1 MDGKTVMTLIANNPG
16 NIETGK
22 AYAGQTGRSYSGG
35 KIVEDGRFAEFDSPE
50 MGLRAIFRDLRTKMK
65 RHKGD
70 VNKIIS
76 EFAPPTENVT
86 SKYINRI
93 KSAIGGNKLTN
104 RNMKSAIKEL
114 VAIESDDNP
123 KTINYYLD
131 NPDIINSA
139 EKLSYIDMPSNVT
152 GKDAIK
158 LSIMDVPI
166 GTQYKDA
173 MKVYHEG
180 EYPRKYGGRVMKDPD
195 KNYNAQR
202 FI

>member
-1 MDGKTVMTLIANNPG
+1 MTLIANNPG
-16 NIETGK
+16 NIEKGQ

-35 KIVEDGRFAEFDSPE
+35 EIVEDGRFAEFDSPE

-65 RHKGD
+65 RHNGD
-70 VNKIIS
+70 VDKIIS
-76 EFAPPTENVT
+76 EFAPPNENVT

-93 KSAIGGNKLTN
+93 KLAIGGDKLTN
-104 RNMKSAIKEL
+104 RNMKNAIKEL
-114 VAIESDDNP
+114 VAIEADDDQEM
-123 KTINYYLD
+123 INYYLD
-131 NPDIINSA
+131 NPDIINAA

-180 EYPRKYGGRVMKDPD
+180 EYGRKHGGRIMKDPN